1 MLNLIKKIALW
12 KPSKNKCHAYQ
23 AEIDAEV
30 CRLLIQTNRNFFTI
44 AIGIASLLIYL
55 QSDRNAWQNY
65 LAWLG
70 LLSVVYLTHGFI
82 SYRQSKKAITQ
93 QNLNW
98 LYYFRVMTAILGAT
112 WGSASL
118 FFFHLNDYLHQAFL
132 AMCLAGIC
140 GGAIVIYAL
149 DRYAP
154 ICFAVG
160 LILFFIPPYLYSGDS
175 LSVAISL
182 IFVVFVLYIKLT
194 SLSFGRV
201 LRENIA
207 LRILSNA
214 HKEENERLAYYDA
227 LTNTPN
233 RRFLTERLEH
243 SLRLIKRSKSCMAI
257 MFLDLDNFKTLN
269 DSKGHAVGD
278 LLLQQVAK
286 RLQHSVRS
294 HDTVARIGG
303 DEFVILL
310 EELGTN
316 VGNAKNAIKSIA
328 TKILKEI
335 NKPFNLQHQEHK
347 CSPSIGIY
355 ICTDE
360 GLSSDEVLKRADAAM
375 YQVKEA
381 GRNNFQF
388 YDKSIQPKLDL
399 LANLKNDLGLAL
411 SHQQLE
417 IHYQPQVNEL
427 EQIIGAEALLRWHHP
442 SLGTIPPSRFIP
454 LAEETSL
461 IIPIGNWVLQ
471 QACIQLKA
479 WNDQSKTEHLRVSV
493 NVSALQFSKID
504 FVEQVEKVIQLS
516 GCNPKNLMLELTES
530 LVIKNVNEVVEK
542 MKSLK
547 KMGVLLSLDD
557 FGIGYSSLS
566 LLKQLPLDELKI
578 DQSFVADALE
588 SPDNALIIQTII
600 SMGQSLGI
608 NVIAEGVAKKAQE
621 RFLKTAGCKTY
632 QGYLFGKPERINH
645 FERKLTKFQPLPVH

>member
-1 MLNLIKKIALW
+1 MRNLTKKIALW
-12 KPSKNKCHAYQ
+12 KRSKKKYHAYQ

-30 CRLLIQTNRNFFTI
+30 SKLLVKTNRNFFTI
-44 AIGIASLLIYL
+44 AICIASLLIYL
-55 QSDRNAWQNY
+55 QSDRANLQSC
-65 LAWLG
+65 LSWLG
-70 LLSVVYLTHGFI
+70 LLSAAYLTYGFI
-82 SYRQSKKAITQ
+82 SYYESKKI
-93 QNLNW
+93 LNTPSIHW
-98 LYYFRVMTAILGAT
+98 LSYFRVMAAILGAA

-194 SLSFGRV
+194 SLSFGRA

-207 LRILSNA
+207 LRILSNV

-233 RRFLTERLEH
+233 RRLLIERLEH
-243 SLRLIKRSKSCMAI
+243 SLKLIKRSKSCMAI

-310 EELGTN
+310 EELGSN
-316 VGNAKNAIKSIA
+316 LGNAKNAVKSIA

-335 NKPFNLQHQEHK
+335 KKPFNLQHQEHK

-355 ICTDE
+355 ICGDE

-375 YQVKEA
+375 YQVKED

-399 LANLKNDLGLAL
+399 LANLKHDLSLAL
-411 SHQQLE
+411 SRQQLE
-417 IHYQPQVNEL
+417 IHFQPQVNEL
-427 EQIIGAEALLRWHHP
+427 EHIIGAEALLRWHHT
-442 SLGTIPPSRFIP
+442 SLGTIPPSKFIP
-454 LAEETSL
+454 LAEDTGL

-471 QACIQLKA
+471 QTCIQLKA
-479 WNDQSKTEHLRVSV
+479 WNDQSKTSHLRVSV

-504 FVEQVEKVIQLS
+504 FVEQVEKAIQLS

-600 SMGQSLGI
+600 SMGHSLGI
-608 NVIAEGVAKKAQE
+608 NVIAEGVAKKDQE
-621 RFLKTAGCKTY
+621 SFLKTAGCKTY
-632 QGYLFGKPERINH
+632 QGYLFGEPERINR
-645 FERKLTKFQPLPVH
+645 FEKKLAKYQPALVH

>member
-1 MLNLIKKIALW
+1 MQNLIRRITCW
-12 KPSKNKCHAYQ
+12 KEIKSKPHAYQ

-30 CRLLIQTNRNFFTI
+30 SNLLVKTNRNFFTI
-44 AIGIASLLIYL
+44 AICIASLLIYL
-55 QSDRNAWQNY
+55 QSDRAGLQNC
-65 LAWLG
+65 LSWLG
-70 LLSVVYLTHGFI
+70 LLSAAYLTHAFI
-82 SYRQSKKAITQ
+82 SYYESKKILTTPSIH
-93 QNLNW
+93 W
-98 LYYFRVMTAILGAT
+98 LSYFRVMAAILGAA

-182 IFVVFVLYIKLT
+182 IFVVFLLYIKLT

-233 RRFLTERLEH
+233 RRLLIERLEH
-243 SLRLIKRSKSCMAI
+243 SLKLIKRSKSCIAV

-286 RLQHSVRS
+286 RLQQSVRS

-316 VGNAKNAIKSIA
+316 VGNAKNAVKSIA

-335 NKPFNLQHQEHK
+335 NKPFNLQYQEHK

-355 ICTDE
+355 MSTDA

-399 LANLKNDLGLAL
+399 LANLKNDLSLAL

-427 EQIIGAEALLRWHHP
+427 EQIIGAEALLRWRHP

-454 LAEETSL
+454 LAEETGL
-461 IIPIGNWVLQ
+461 IIPIGDWVLQ
-471 QACIQLKA
+471 QACIQLKS
-479 WNDQSKTEHLRVSV
+479 WNDQSKTLNLRVAV
-493 NVSALQFSKID
+493 NVSALQFSQIN
-504 FVEQVEKVIQLS
+504 FVEQVEKAIQLS
-516 GCNPKNLMLELTES
+516 GCNPKHLMLELTES

-621 RFLKTAGCKTY
+621 SFLKTAGCKTY

-645 FERKLTKFQPLPVH
+645 FEKKLTKFQPLIAH